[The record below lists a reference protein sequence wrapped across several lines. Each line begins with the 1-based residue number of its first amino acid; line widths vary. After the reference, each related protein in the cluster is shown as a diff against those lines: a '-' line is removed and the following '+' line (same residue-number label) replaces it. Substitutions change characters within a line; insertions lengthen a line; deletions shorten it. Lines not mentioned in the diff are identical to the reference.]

1 MIRNGKNSAGAV
13 LKMLAGAATAALVLA
28 APSFADAPQ
37 AAPADTR
44 PPNKKDAVP
53 ALPGQNRAPLAASG
67 VEVMSKVIAT
77 GLQEPWA
84 IARLPGSG
92 YLVTERTGKL
102 LLITPE
108 GARSEVTG
116 VPEVDAR
123 GQGGLMDISLAPD
136 FAATR
141 EIYLT
146 FSEPRGQGT
155 NGTSLA
161 RARLSAEGSRLEALE
176 VVFRQL
182 PAWASPLHYGSNIE
196 WDADGYLFLTL
207 GERSLPATRVLS
219 QDRSTHL
226 GKVVRLTRSG
236 APAPGNPF
244 LNDAGAKPEVWSMG
258 HRNVQGAAIHPST
271 GKLWTIEHGP
281 RGGDELNIPRAGG
294 NYGWPIITYGID
306 YPGGPIGEGVTARAG
321 LEQPVYYW
329 DPVIAPGDMTFYRGS
344 LFPWKDDL
352 LIAGLSGA
360 LVRLELSGDKVVG
373 EERLARDIGRI
384 RDVLEDQDGSL
395 LIITD
400 EKDGVLAR
408 LTPR

>member
-1 MIRNGKNSAGAV
+1 MTRSSDRR
-13 LKMLAGAATAALVLA
+13 MGAALKGLVSATALALVSSG
-28 APSFADAPQ
+28 PVFADAPQ
-37 AAPADTR
+37 AAPVDAR

-53 ALPGQNRAPLAASG
+53 AFEGQNRAPLAASG
-67 VEVMSKVIAT
+67 VEVRSKVIAS

-84 IARLPGSG
+84 IARLPGAG

-102 LLITPE
+102 LLITAE
-108 GARSEVTG
+108 GARTEISG
-116 VPEVDAR
+116 VPDVDTR

-136 FAATR
+136 FSMTR
-141 EIYLT
+141 EIYFT

-161 RARLSAEGSRLEALE
+161 RARLSADATRLEGLE

-182 PAWASPLHYGSNIE
+182 PGWASPLHYGSNIE
-196 WDADGYLFLTL
+196 WDADGYIYLTL
-207 GERSLPATRVLS
+207 GERSLPASRVLA

-236 APAPGNPF
+236 AAAPGNPF
-244 LNDAGAKPEVWSMG
+244 LKDPTAKPEVWSMG

-281 RGGDELNIPRAGG
+281 RGGDELNIPKAGG

-344 LFPWKDDL
+344 LFPWRDDL
-352 LIAGLSGA
+352 LIAGLSGS
-360 LVRLELSGDKVVG
+360 LVRLELSGEKVVG

-395 LIITD
+395 LIVTD
-400 EKDGVLAR
+400 EKEGVLAR
-408 LTPR
+408 LTPG